1 MISKAMTHLDAE
13 LKNLKDAI
21 LEMMSL
27 GIVQLEKS
35 KWAFIAQDTELAE
48 EIIHNEKRMN
58 ALELSIDRKCENI
71 LALFNPVATDLRFV
85 ISMLKINSDIER
97 IGDYGHGIA
106 KYVVKMDEPITK
118 QALEKSELP
127 KMFDIAISMML
138 DIHTAYENDDT
149 ALARKVYKK
158 DVELN
163 VIHEVASNTVV
174 EEIKGKAEDIH
185 ALLFMFSTMGKLERA
200 GDHIKN
206 VAEDIIFHLDAE
218 VLKHKKKK

>member
-1 MISKAMTHLDAE
+1 MKKTIMTHLDAE
-13 LKNLKDAI
+13 LKILKEAI
-21 LEMMSL
+21 LEMMAL
-27 GIVQLEKS
+27 ALVQLEKS
-35 KWAFIAQDTELAE
+35 KWAFVAHDAELAE

-58 ALELSIDRKCENI
+58 ALELSIDRNCENI

-85 ISMLKINSDIER
+85 ISMLKINSDLER
-97 IGDYGHGIA
+97 IGDYAEGIA
-106 KYVVKMDEPITK
+106 NYVVRLEGPLPKS
-118 QALEKSELP
+118 ALEKSEVA

-138 DIHTAYENDDT
+138 DIHTAYEKDDT

-163 VIHEVASNTVV
+163 KLQAAASNMVV
-174 EEIKGKAEDIH
+174 QQIEEKKQDIH
-185 ALLFMFSTMGKLERA
+185 PLLFLFSTLGKLERA

-206 VAEDIIFHLDAE
+206 VAEDIIFHIDAE